1 MMAKTGTRGH
11 AVYFSAQATATAR
24 AVRASQPLYASAT
37 ARMVTAMTGGSVM
50 PRTSGKP
57 MIGDVT
63 AITAIRVLRARHCR
77 QVRTSCF
84 AMSANETASSVIVNS
99 DV

>member
-1 MMAKTGTRGH
+1 MTAKTGTSGH

-24 AVRASQPLYASAT
+24 AVRVSQPRDASAR
-37 ARMVTAMTGGSVM
+37 AKMVTAMTGGSVM

-57 MIGDVT
+57 MIGDVAAMT
-63 AITAIRVLRARHCR
+63 VTHAARARQR
-77 QVRTSCF
+77 WQDRTSCC
-84 AMSANETASSVIVNS
+84 AISANEMASSAMVKR

>member
-1 MMAKTGTRGH
+1 MTAKTGTSGH

-24 AVRASQPLYASAT
+24 AVRVSQPRDASAR
-37 ARMVTAMTGGSVM
+37 AKMVTAMTGGSVM

-57 MIGDVT
+57 MTGDVT
-63 AITAIRVLRARHCR
+63 AMAVVSAARARHWR
-77 QVRTSCF
+77 QVRMSCI
-84 AMSANETASSVIVNS
+84 AISANEMASTAMVNS